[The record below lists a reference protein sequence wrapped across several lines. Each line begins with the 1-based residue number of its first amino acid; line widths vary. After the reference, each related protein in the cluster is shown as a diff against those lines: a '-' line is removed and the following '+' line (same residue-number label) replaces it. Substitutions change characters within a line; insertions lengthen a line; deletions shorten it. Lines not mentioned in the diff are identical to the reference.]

1 MPDSSPYTIPPGG
14 FLAAWPDLV
23 DPNFFHR
30 VLVVCQHGDAGA
42 YGLVVNDPLEQTT
55 RDLMPSHPI
64 FGSLDFPVF
73 RGGPVQT
80 STLQY
85 LHRIPREL
93 PGAAP
98 VTDEVWIGGD
108 FDALARFVH
117 GHPLRNQRNRRVGG
131 GINRGNEV
139 ILLKDKADIVQPE
152 IDKVIVRQLV
162 NIGAKHLDLP
172 FGGPQDAAHDRNQ
185 RGFARSAF
193 PHNIGHLAGAD
204 IGVDAV
210 EHADGG
216 LPGFEIADDP
226 AR

>member
-108 FDALARFVH
+108 FDALARFVERNPERAL
-117 GHPLRNQRNRRVGG
+117 GEVRLFLGYSGWGAGQLEEELRGG
-131 GINRGNEV
+131 SWVPAACGPEEV
-139 ILLKDKADIVQPE
+139 
-152 IDKVIVRQLV
+152 
-162 NIGAKHLDLP
+162 
-172 FGGPQDAAHDRNQ
+172 F
-185 RGFARSAF
+185 S
-193 PHNIGHLAGAD
+193 
-204 IGVDAV
+204 
-210 EHADGG
+210 
-216 LPGFEIADDP
+216 DDP
-226 AR
+226 AGAWQRVLRGLGDVGQGLADLPPDPEWN